1 MDKWDLND
9 VAALLEE
16 SGALAMDM
24 SKRLNASF
32 KSDRSIVTD
41 ADKAV
46 ERLLSKE
53 FDRPSEGAWMI
64 GEETSASKDE
74 AYIEKALRSPS
85 TWIVD
90 PIDGT
95 APFAHDIPLWGVSI
109 GFMQGGVLKEGAI
122 FMPPLGEMI
131 GSSNGVAYRAD
142 AGMGKSS
149 GWKLAEKLK
158 PMKRPDV
165 SFDDGA
171 ILNISQRMARGGLI
185 RMPNPIHSLCSCVY
199 SSASLMM
206 GRHIGYI
213 FSAKIWDMAG
223 SLPALKSLG
232 FQARLT
238 SGEDVMDLRIRPE
251 VYELDMNAKSPWH
264 IHGHVVIAKDLEIVE
279 RIKANCTF
287 P

>member
-1 MDKWDLND
+1 MDKWDLSR
-9 VAALLEE
+9 VSELLEE

-24 SKRLNASF
+24 SKRLKTSF
-32 KSDRSIVTD
+32 KSDHSIVTD

-46 ERLLSKE
+46 ESLLSKE
-53 FDRPSEGAWMI
+53 FDRPGDGIYMI
-64 GEETSASKDE
+64 GEETSSSKDIDYVE
-74 AYIEKALRSPS
+74 AALKGS

-109 GFMQGGVLKEGAI
+109 GFMQDGVLKEGAI
-122 FMPPLGEMI
+122 FLPPMGEMI
-131 GSSNGVAYRAD
+131 GSSNGVAYRAF
-142 AGMGKSS
+142 AGMGKDRNW
-149 GWKLAEKLK
+149 GLAEKLK
-158 PMKRPDV
+158 PMRRPDV
-165 SFDDGA
+165 AFDDGA

-185 RMPNPIHSLCSCVY
+185 RLPNPVHSLCSCVY

-223 SLPALKSLG
+223 SLPALKALG
-232 FQARLT
+232 FHATLRDGADL
-238 SGEDVMDLRIRPE
+238 MDLRIRPE
-251 VYELDMNAKSPWH
+251 VYELEMRSKSPWH
-264 IHGHVVIAKDLEIVE
+264 IHGHAIIAKDREIVE
-279 RIKANCTF
+279 RIIANCTF